1 MDIID
6 VLLLILDVISTFY
19 DVGSYI
25 KSRENRKER
34 KEAKDLGQ
42 KPPAKN
48 RWTIALYILTPIL
61 IILTTY
67 LIWRGFL
74 R

>member
-1 MDIID
+1 MEIID
-6 VLLLILDVISTFY
+6 FLLCILDVISGVY
-19 DVGSYI
+19 DLSSYI
-25 KSRENRKER
+25 NSRTNRKKR

-42 KPPAKN
+42 IPPERN
-48 RWTIALYILTPIL
+48 RWTIAFYILTPVV

-67 LIWRGFL
+67 LLWRRFL